1 MHAFAL
7 FSSIQRHAAAA
18 MAAAVTITT
27 TNEYINRRRKRERER
42 EREGKEIVACVVNSK
57 VVKLISQM
65 HTCAYSYKVL
75 YFQSTV
81 LI

>member
-1 MHAFAL
+1 VHAFAL

-27 TNEYINRRRKRERER
+27 TTNEYINRRRKRER

-57 VVKLISQM
+57 VVKLIS
-65 HTCAYSYKVL
+65 
-75 YFQSTV
+75 
-81 LI
+81 